1 MNEPSNSRETQSS
14 VRWTEDRVER
24 LLLSVFADPAVVTQV
39 AAKRSA
45 PRQASS
51 GFVIAFVAASLAL
64 TIPLLSGIVA
74 DSTGRQEST
83 LARWIGP
90 PVQPQAPRVELAS
103 SDESELSAE
112 SADNPSVGESDETAE
127 APGTAE
133 TEDSAS
139 T

>member
-1 MNEPSNSRETQSS
+1 MNESSNPRSTQSS

-24 LLLSVFADPAVVTQV
+24 LLLSVFADASVVPQV
-39 AAKRSA
+39 TTRQPV
-45 PRQASS
+45 PRQASA
-51 GFVIAFVAASLAL
+51 GLVVPFVAASLAL

-74 DSTGRQEST
+74 DSTGQQEST

-90 PVQPQAPRVELAS
+90 PVQPQVSRVELAS

-112 SADNPSVGESDETAE
+112 SADIPSAGESDETAE
-127 APGTAE
+127 APGAAE